1 MNPIL
6 TIVASGAVE
15 EFLKGE
21 TAANVY
27 WVMAVAGTTAFVIS
41 AALSFFG
48 GAGEAGDVDADDFAG
63 GNAHADTGGADFK
76 LISFRSLTA
85 FFTFFGWSGVL
96 WGGSG
101 WGGFAAA
108 LAAGTV
114 MMVVVA
120 LVLWAMLR
128 LQDNGNLRPEDFV
141 GRQGTVYLAIPAGRV
156 AAGAVTVSVGTSTH
170 QLAAVAD
177 AALATGAVV
186 TVVEQVA
193 ERRFL
198 VKPA

>member
-1 MNPIL
+1 MHPIL
-6 TIVASGAVE
+6 TIVASGAIE
-15 EFLKGE
+15 EFIKGE

-27 WVMAVAGTTAFVIS
+27 WVMAVAGTAAFVIS

-48 GAGEAGDVDADDFAG
+48 AGDVDADDLSG
-63 GNAHADTGGADFK
+63 GGAHADTGGADFK

-101 WGGFAAA
+101 WGGFVAA
-108 LAAGTV
+108 LAAGTA

-128 LQDNGNLRPEDFV
+128 LQDSGNLRPEDFV
-141 GRQGTVYLAIPAGRV
+141 GRQGTVYLAIPAGRA
-156 AAGAVTVSVGTSTH
+156 AAGKITVSVGTSTH
-170 QLAAVAD
+170 QFAAVAD
-177 AALATGAVV
+177 EAIATGAAV

-193 ERRFL
+193 DRRFL
-198 VKPA
+198 VKPV

>member
-1 MNPIL
+1 MHPIL
-6 TIVASGAVE
+6 TIVAVE

-27 WVMAVAGTTAFVIS
+27 WVMAVAGTAAFVIS

-48 GAGEAGDVDADDFAG
+48 AGDAGDVDADDLAG
-63 GNAHADTGGADFK
+63 GGAHADTGGADFK

-101 WGGFAAA
+101 WGGFVAA
-108 LAAGTV
+108 LAAGTA

-128 LQDNGNLRPEDFV
+128 LQDSGNLRPEDFV
-141 GRQGTVYLAIPAGRV
+141 GRQGTVYLAIPAGRA
-156 AAGAVTVSVGTSTH
+156 AAGKITVSVGTSTH
-170 QLAAVAD
+170 QFAAVAD
-177 AALATGAVV
+177 EAIATGAAV

-193 ERRFL
+193 DRRFL